1 MGIFHYRTWLVYSND
16 GLPQVGYAVKSIRGT
31 KKTPAADLFVEIH
44 YSGDCARLY
53 ADGRLVQDNFWNGK
67 PMLARMS
74 DLLSPDGKKARK
86 IELRILPLTKD
97 APIYLQ
103 SQQRTLLDKASPYLL
118 SLDGIKVIQRKTAT
132 FRKEL

>member
-1 MGIFHYRTWLVYSND
+1 M
-16 GLPQVGYAVKSIRGT
+16 
-31 KKTPAADLFVEIH
+31 EIH

>member
-1 MGIFHYRTWLVYSND
+1 MQDFDKAALYS
-16 GLPQVGYAVKSIRGT
+16 LSLSPS
-31 KKTPAADLFVEIH
+31 KKIPASDLFVEIH
-44 YSGDCARLY
+44 YCGDCARLY
-53 ADGRLVQDNFWNGK
+53 ADGRLIQDNFWNGK
-67 PMLARMS
+67 TMLARMS

-97 APIYLQ
+97 VPIYLQ

-118 SLDGIKVIQRKTAT
+118 SLDGIRVIQRKTAT